1 MWFQAP
7 WYVRI
12 RCRFLASEYQP
23 FQCGTIQGFLG
34 LFHERMR
41 HFTSFPYMI
50 HPYSDFITYWNFFL
64 GFILAANIIYSPYL
78 IAFNVNMFVRQ
89 PILSINLAI
98 TTFLLFDVLLNFV
111 TGVRDQYS
119 GKIVFDP
126 RIIVWRYLKG
136 WFLFDLVSRVPIDAI
151 LTLRLTEDQKNV
163 KTNLEVIRIV
173 ALITRTFRYRKV
185 YEILSRI
192 SEILAFRSIVYPW
205 LLKLVILVLYCI
217 HWMACFHWLLPDIVN
232 ARYPTPKPKSWVT
245 AYNLWH
251 KSNFQKYINA
261 YLRSLSNLLTLDGGN
276 FIPREVEEIMCTI
289 IGIFLNLSLFGYFI
303 SSFTTIMGQLNAS
316 TEKFEH
322 TFEMIHDY
330 LTFKKIPMVLQEKVV
345 TYFER
350 KHRGHMFSDGT
361 ISLNI
366 LLSDLCSYQALE
378 NVNVITVNQNLVLIY
393 LFAAAIMS
401 TLSPS
406 LRTELA
412 CHNCRTLIEK
422 VPIFQKIPAGIVVN
436 LAQKLEYD
444 VYVPGDVLVTAET
457 QGDAMFFIQNGEVH
471 VLDIFGTKITSLRD
485 GEFFGEMSLITNERT
500 RQSVVAKV
508 PCEIYKL
515 SKANFRETVETSPE
529 VFDRIAEVA
538 RDKLDAERR
547 LAEEESRRADE
558 LRNWK
563 NAKKQIEESIK
574 RTNEIVIDE
583 SGIELIGGEED
594 PENQDEQTLIA
605 SIPTDSPEE
614 VVIIAQEPTQFSAVP
629 QSVGLNERIIQITD
643 PTIVGAGEPTT
654 ATAEEPEEQVLNQ
667 ELEIGEEISS
677 SSSSSDDSTSG
688 STESESGSS
697 EDDDDDTNTSRARN

>member
-1 MWFQAP
+1 
-7 WYVRI
+7 
-12 RCRFLASEYQP
+12 
-23 FQCGTIQGFLG
+23 
-34 LFHERMR
+34 
-41 HFTSFPYMI
+41 
-50 HPYSDFITYWNFFL
+50 
-64 GFILAANIIYSPYL
+64 
-78 IAFNVNMFVRQ
+78 
-89 PILSINLAI
+89 
-98 TTFLLFDVLLNFV
+98 
-111 TGVRDQYS
+111 
-119 GKIVFDP
+119 
-126 RIIVWRYLKG
+126 
-136 WFLFDLVSRVPIDAI
+136 
-151 LTLRLTEDQKNV
+151 
-163 KTNLEVIRIV
+163 
-173 ALITRTFRYRKV
+173 
-185 YEILSRI
+185 
-192 SEILAFRSIVYPW
+192 
-205 LLKLVILVLYCI
+205 
-217 HWMACFHWLLPDIVN
+217 
-232 ARYPTPKPKSWVT
+232 
-245 AYNLWH
+245 
-251 KSNFQKYINA
+251 
-261 YLRSLSNLLTLDGGN
+261 
-276 FIPREVEEIMCTI
+276 
-289 IGIFLNLSLFGYFI
+289 
-303 SSFTTIMGQLNAS
+303 MGQLNAS